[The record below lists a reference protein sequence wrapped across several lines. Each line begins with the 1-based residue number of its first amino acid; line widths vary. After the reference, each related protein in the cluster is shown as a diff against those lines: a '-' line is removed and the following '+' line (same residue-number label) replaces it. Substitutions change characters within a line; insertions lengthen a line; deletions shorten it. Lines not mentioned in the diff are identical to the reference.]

1 MSEKT
6 VNGMHCITEA
16 IHLIISNIIPFLNG
30 TDLHLIIRKEKMEHL
45 CSMLQC
51 LFYRYVQIIVRLFS
65 SQILQK
71 ATKGNLL
78 LADSIIVLN
87 LWCLE
92 RSDGSYQVSSKY
104 NVQTFSREIIFSS
117 DESNYYFST
126 HLIHGTKKFSS
137 MSTDKSY
144 DRLIHIQ

>member
-16 IHLIISNIIPFLNG
+16 IHLIISNIIPFFNG
-30 TDLHLIIRKEKMEHL
+30 TDLHFIIRKEKMEYL

-71 ATKGNLL
+71 ATKGNCFTV
-78 LADSIIVLN
+78 SRLN
-87 LWCLE
+87 N
-92 RSDGSYQVSSKY
+92 SS
-104 NVQTFSREIIFSS
+104 QP
-117 DESNYYFST
+117 
-126 HLIHGTKKFSS
+126 L
-137 MSTDKSY
+137 MSGKV
-144 DRLIHIQ
+144 RWELPGLK

>member
-6 VNGMHCITEA
+6 VNGMHCNITEA

-30 TDLHLIIRKEKMEHL
+30 PDLHLIIRKEKMEYL

-51 LFYRYVQIIVRLFS
+51 LFYRYVQIIVCLFS

-78 LADSIIVLN
+78 LTDSVIVLN

-104 NVQTFSREIIFSS
+104 NVQTFSGEIIFSS

-126 HLIHGTKKFSS
+126 QLIHRNKE
-137 MSTDKSY
+137 
-144 DRLIHIQ
+144 I

>member
-6 VNGMHCITEA
+6 VNMVCIVLLRQF
-16 IHLIISNIIPFLNG
+16 ILIIILNTIPSLNG
-30 TDLHLIIRKEKMEHL
+30 IDLRSIIRKKKMEYL

-71 ATKGNLL
+71 ATNGNLL
-78 LADSIIVLN
+78 LVDSIIVLN
-87 LWCLE
+87 LSCLE

-104 NVQTFSREIIFSS
+104 NVQTFSTEIIFSRP
-117 DESNYYFST
+117 
-126 HLIHGTKKFSS
+126 G
-137 MSTDKSY
+137 
-144 DRLIHIQ
+144 

>member
-30 TDLHLIIRKEKMEHL
+30 TDLHFIIRKEKMEYL

-71 ATKGNLL
+71 ATKGNYFTV
-78 LADSIIVLN
+78 SRLN
-87 LWCLE
+87 NSSQPFDVWKGQMGATRSQVNPVFRLSPE
-92 RSDGSYQVSSKY
+92 RSFYPVTK
-104 NVQTFSREIIFSS
+104 VIIIISV
-117 DESNYYFST
+117 
-126 HLIHGTKKFSS
+126 
-137 MSTDKSY
+137 
-144 DRLIHIQ
+144 HILTWEQRNLVPCPWIRVMIG